1 MNYLT
6 VTERLLT
13 WLDIE
18 RVLKDKTQLWSILPK
33 GVHWVDCYNDG
44 MDIAHS
50 CESQNV
56 QTWLDTIFGRSF
68 NSDNMHIS
76 LRAGG
81 GTYPVRLEKIVA
93 PQPKKLAFYP
103 LWRDVAYLQ
112 DANQTSSHTS
122 LNLPAAYAE
131 GPKIVA
137 FHSFKGGVGRTTAL
151 MTFVAARLQAS
162 SEGQVKL
169 LVVDADLEAPGV
181 SFWLD
186 NTNRAKVSFVQFLEA
201 LHYPPVSVDASL
213 KFFADELRKTSM
225 NIGGSHRELFILPAA
240 LELAEIQDMPVQPI
254 HLARNPSNPWVLTDH
269 IHALGK
275 HLGVDAVFVD
285 LRAGL
290 SELSSPLIFDPRVE
304 HYFVTTVAKQSIA
317 GTVEVLERLHDFN
330 SALPEQAQRLAKP
343 SVVVSLLTAD
353 LRKLPEFGSAKEAI
367 EQAYPPVDASSID
380 GSLDEGVEWLEADFA
395 APLMSIS
402 SVSEAFEK
410 LKSSSL
416 YANAQAWSSSLE
428 QSVRIGGAASQGK
441 QSTSA
446 SKPDIEALYKVCE
459 KVQFAENNESES
471 LLVTDPLR
479 NLGKHFSVTLPN
491 VVLSGAKG
499 AGKTFTFLQ
508 VCKAQ
513 TWDQFLKRVGEPV
526 SPSVSNAIIFPVLW
540 SQYLADPAKK
550 TMMDIQAR
558 CLISINSNK
567 DAIRQSKV
575 KERIDKA
582 LEIAPEH
589 WDHFWA
595 ELLCMSFGVK
605 GKDLNVLNK
614 KFIASG
620 NSVVLVFDGIEDAFP
635 DPSTNE
641 QQQKAIE
648 SLLKLTNRLSELDDQ
663 RIGALIFV
671 RVDYVQAAIKQNLGQ
686 FLSRFTPF
694 QLIWNPESFL
704 RLAYWIC
711 AQANIINAS
720 KDKAESLSVADLIS
734 DLQALWGRKLGG
746 PNSKEALSARW
757 VYSALCDLK
766 GNFQARDLV
775 RFFKFAAESEKKR
788 SGDPWT
794 DRLLA
799 PESIRKAIPDCSK
812 EKVVEAVKEIAP
824 LKAWSDRMAIE
835 GLTDRRIPFSAD
847 SMQLRSPEL
856 VALRELGVIYEDTD
870 PSLGDERLFLP
881 EIYRAGLNF
890 DLSAGRPKIQAL
902 LKKNLG
908 VMPF

>member
-6 VTERLLT
+6 VAERLLT

-18 RVLKDKTQLWSILPK
+18 RVLKEKTQLWSQLPE
-33 GVHWVDCYNDG
+33 GVHWVDCYDDG

-50 CESQNV
+50 CKDSDV
-56 QTWLDTIFGRSF
+56 LVWLSGIFAKVL
-68 NSDNMHIS
+68 NTDNMTIS

-81 GTYPVRLEKIVA
+81 GSYSVRLEKIA
-93 PQPKKLAFYP
+93 TPSAKKLTFYP

-112 DANQTSSHTS
+112 GFSQTQPNTS
-122 LNLPAAYAE
+122 LTLPKAYSD
-131 GPKIVA
+131 GPKMVA

-151 MTFVAARLQAS
+151 MTYVAARLQS
-162 SEGQVKL
+162 SGEGQVKL

-186 NTNRAKVSFVQFLEA
+186 DKNRPKVSFVQFLEA
-201 LHYPPVSVDASL
+201 LHYPPVSAEASL
-213 KFFADELRKTSM
+213 KFFAEELRKTSI
-225 NIGGSHRELFILPAA
+225 NVGGSHRELFTLPAA
-240 LELAEIQDMPVQPI
+240 LDLAEIQDMPVQPS
-254 HLARNPSNPWVLTDH
+254 HLARNPSNPWILTDY

-275 HLGVDAVFVD
+275 HLGVDAVFID

-290 SELSSPLIFDPRVE
+290 SELSSPLIFDQRVE

-317 GTVEVLERLHDFN
+317 GTVEVLERLHAFN
-330 SALPEQAQRLAKP
+330 SSLPEQARRIAKP

-367 EQAYPPVDASSID
+367 EQAYPPVDI
-380 GSLDEGVEWLEADFA
+380 SLDEGVEWLEADFA

-402 SVSEAFEK
+402 SVREAFEK
-410 LKSSSL
+410 LKLSSL
-416 YANAQAWSSSLE
+416 YTNAQEWSSSRD
-428 QSVRIGGAASQGK
+428 QSTKIENTVSRGK
-441 QSTSA
+441 QVNTA
-446 SKPDIEALYKVCE
+446 SKPDVDALYRVCE
-459 KVQFAENNESES
+459 KVQFAEKNESES

-508 VCKAQ
+508 VCKAK
-513 TWDQFLKRVGEPV
+513 TWDQFLTRVGEPL
-526 SPSVSNAIIFPVLW
+526 SPSVSNAVIFPVLW
-540 SQYLADPAKK
+540 SQNLAYEAKR
-550 TMMDIQAR
+550 TMADIQFN
-558 CLISINSNK
+558 CLKRITSNTDVIK
-567 DAIRQSKV
+567 QSEVLQK
-575 KERIDKA
+575 IDRA
-582 LEIAPEH
+582 LVTAPEH

-595 ELLCMSFGVK
+595 ELLCMNFGLN
-605 GKDLNVLNK
+605 GRDLNALNQ
-614 KFIASG
+614 KFIESG
-620 NSVVLVFDGIEDAFP
+620 NSVVLVVDGIEDAFP

-648 SLLKLTNRLSELDDQ
+648 SLLKLTNRLGELDDQ

-686 FLSRFTPF
+686 FLSRFTAF

-711 AQANIINAS
+711 AQADIIKA
-720 KDKAESLSVADLIS
+720 DKHIAESLSVADLIS
-734 DLQALWGRKLGG
+734 ALEALWGRKLGG

-775 RFFKFAAESEKKR
+775 RFFKFAADFERKR
-788 SGDPWT
+788 PGDPWT

-799 PESIRKAIPDCSK
+799 PESIRRAIPDCSK
-812 EKVVEAVKEIAP
+812 EKVVEAIAEIAP
-824 LKAWSDRMAIE
+824 LKAWSDRMTAAA
-835 GLTDRRIPFSAD
+835 LTDRRIPFSAEP
-847 SMQLRSPEL
+847 MKLRPVEL
-856 VALRELGVIYEDTD
+856 AALRELGVIYEDLD

-890 DLSAGRPKIQAL
+890 DPSGGRPKIQAL

>member
-18 RVLKDKTQLWSILPK
+18 RVLKEKTQLWSSLPE

-44 MDIAHS
+44 MDVAHS
-50 CESQNV
+50 CEPQNV
-56 QTWLDTIFGRSF
+56 QAWLGNIFGRSL
-68 NSDNMHIS
+68 NSDNMQIS

-81 GTYPVRLEKIVA
+81 GSYSVRLEKIAA
-93 PQPKKLAFYP
+93 PQAKKLAFYP

-112 DANQTSSHTS
+112 GANQTSPKTS
-122 LNLPAAYAE
+122 LNLPEAYAD
-131 GPKIVA
+131 GPKMVA

-151 MTFVAARLQAS
+151 MTYVAARLQS
-162 SEGQVKL
+162 GGEGQVKL

-186 NTNRAKVSFVQFLEA
+186 DKNRPKVSFIQFLEA
-201 LHYPPVSVDASL
+201 LHYPPVNTDASL
-213 KFFADELRKTSM
+213 KFFAEELRKTSL
-225 NIGGSHRELFILPAA
+225 NVGGSHRELFILPAA
-240 LELAEIQDMPVQPI
+240 LDLAEIQDMPVQPS

-269 IHALGK
+269 IHALGR
-275 HLGVDAVFVD
+275 HLGVDAVFID

-290 SELSSPLIFDPRVE
+290 SELSSPLIFDPRIE

-317 GTVEVLERLHDFN
+317 GTVEVLERLHAFN
-330 SALPEQAQRLAKP
+330 SSLPEQAQRIAKP

-353 LRKLPEFGSAKEAI
+353 LRKLPEFGRAKEAI
-367 EQAYPPVDASSID
+367 EQAYPPVDV
-380 GSLDEGVEWLEADFA
+380 SLDEGVEWLEADFS

-402 SVSEAFEK
+402 SVNEAFEK
-410 LKSSSL
+410 LKLSSL
-416 YANAQAWSSSLE
+416 YANAQAWTSSRE
-428 QSVRIGGAASQGK
+428 QLTKKENIAGRGK
-441 QSTSA
+441 QVSLPP
-446 SKPDIEALYKVCE
+446 KPDVDALYTVCE
-459 KVQFAENNESES
+459 RVQFAEKNESDS

-513 TWDQFLKRVGEPV
+513 TWDKFLTRVGEPL
-526 SPSVSNAIIFPVLW
+526 SPSVSNAVIFPVLW
-540 SQYLADPAKK
+540 SQYLADEAKK
-550 TMMDIQAR
+550 TMAEIQIN
-558 CLISINSNK
+558 CLSRIASNA
-567 DAIRQSKV
+567 DAIKQSEV
-575 KERIDKA
+575 LQRIDGA
-582 LEIAPEH
+582 LVTPPEH

-595 ELLCMSFGVK
+595 ELLCMNFGVN
-605 GKDLNVLNK
+605 GRDLNVLNE
-614 KFIASG
+614 KFIQSG
-620 NSVVLVFDGIEDAFP
+620 HSVVLVFDGIEDAFP

-648 SLLKLTNRLSELDDQ
+648 SLLKLTNRLSEFNDQ

-711 AQANIINAS
+711 AQANIIKAN
-720 KDKAESLSVADLIS
+720 KDIAESLSVADLIS
-734 DLQALWGRKLGG
+734 ALEALWGRKLGG

-775 RFFKFAAESEKKR
+775 RFFKFAADFERKR
-788 SGDPWT
+788 PGDPWP

-799 PESIRKAIPDCSK
+799 PESIRRAIPDCSK
-812 EKVVEAVKEIAP
+812 EKVVEAIAEIAP
-824 LKAWSDRMAIE
+824 LKAWSDRMAAE

-847 SMQLRSPEL
+847 PMKLRPPEL
-856 VALRELGVIYEDTD
+856 AALRELGVIYEDLD

-890 DLSAGRPKIQAL
+890 DPSGGRPKIQAL